1 MTVVLE
7 TVDLSKSFGGV
18 KVIDDLSVT
27 LNAGEALGIVGP
39 NGAGK
44 TTLFNLITGVHRPDS
59 GRVTFND
66 RDITHLSRQERC
78 RAGIGRTYQIPKPFS
93 DMSVFENVL
102 VCAAYARGLSERAS
116 YERCVEVLELT
127 HLTPKSNVRAGALPL
142 LDRKRLELARALAG
156 DPAVLLLDEI
166 AGGLT
171 ENEVE
176 MVIGTVKNLLAQGI
190 SIIWIEHIVHALL
203 AVVGR
208 IVAISY
214 GRNLIEGDPNEVM
227 CSDEVQACYMGGTPI

>member
-1 MTVVLE
+1 MTVLLE
-7 TVDLSKSFGGV
+7 TADLCKSFGGV
-18 KVIDDLSVT
+18 RVIDDLSVT
-27 LNAGEALGIVGP
+27 LNEGEALGIVGP

-44 TTLFNLITGVHRPDS
+44 TTLFNLITGVYRPDS
-59 GRVTFND
+59 GRVTFRD
-66 RDITHLSRQERC
+66 RDITHVSRQDIC
-78 RAGIGRTYQIPKPFS
+78 RAGLGRTYQIPKPFS

-102 VCAAYARGLSERAS
+102 VGAAYARGVGEKAS
-116 YERCVEVLELT
+116 YERCVEVLEVT
-127 HLTPKSNVRAGALPL
+127 HLSPKANVRAGALPL

-156 DPAVLLLDEI
+156 DPTVLLLDEI

-176 MVIGTVKNLLAQGI
+176 MVIATVKNLLAHGV

-203 AVVGR
+203 AVVDR
-208 IVAISY
+208 IVAISF

-227 CSDEVQACYMGGTPI
+227 CSEEVQACYMGGTPI